1 MIAERGMK
9 ALHVDRE
16 MEKGRGE
23 MRKERWERRDE
34 KGEMGKGKWKKAV
47 KGG

>member
-23 MRKERWERRDE
+23 MRKERW
-34 KGEMGKGKWKKAV
+34 KGEVEEGRKRRLKMERD
-47 KGG
+47 